1 MLSLA
6 VPEQSGRCP
15 FTVAETETSTL
26 ALTKSNAPCPTF
38 ESLDVM
44 QSVDGGV
51 NILGF
56 ASARDPVLK
65 SHSYELHM
73 ITS

>member
-1 MLSLA
+1 
-6 VPEQSGRCP
+6 
-15 FTVAETETSTL
+15 
-26 ALTKSNAPCPTF
+26 
-38 ESLDVM
+38 M